1 MKEKLKTNTIVMKK
15 FNAVCGE
22 KIWSG
27 FDFNK
32 DWNVFLSRLNKKPAP
47 TRQLLIGA
55 DYYYYESKHEVP
67 FCFKAGKRGLM
78 GADCALNN
86 QKLIIRP
93 TEY

>member
-1 MKEKLKTNTIVMKK
+1 MRR
-15 FNAVCGE
+15 

-32 DWNVFLSRLNKKPAP
+32 DWNVFLSRLNKNPL
-47 TRQLLIGA
+47 RQGSCSSGRIIT
-55 DYYYYESKHEVP
+55 YYESKHEVP